1 MSRTFTSDQ
10 ELIDRLLS
18 NDTEAFEELYRRYW
32 YSLYTYSLKKLHSS
46 NDARQIVKSIFIELW
61 EKRHQWPANF
71 SVSQHL
77 YTSVRRSVVECL
89 NEKLENDDYTELVEK
104 QITEGFSAEALQ
116 DARKPVQ
123 QRQSA
128 PTASELIRQHT
139 ISREEPKN
147 HALNMAS
154 MKWLLQMVAAKLD

>member
-1 MSRTFTSDQ
+1 MSRKFISDQ

-32 YSLYTYSLKKLHSS
+32 YSLYMYSQKKLQSS
-46 NDARQIVKSIFIELW
+46 VDARQIVKSIFIELW
-61 EKRHQWPANF
+61 EKRHEWPANF

-104 QITEGFSAEALQ
+104 QITAGFSAEALQ

-123 QRQSA
+123 QKQSA

-139 ISREEPKN
+139 ISDEEPKN
-147 HALNMAS
+147 HVLNMAS
-154 MKWLLQMVAAKLD
+154 MKWFLQMVAAKLD

>member
-46 NDARQIVKSIFIELW
+46 NDARQIVKNIFIELW
-61 EKRHQWPANF
+61 EKRHEWPANF

-116 DARKPVQ
+116 NARKPVQ

-128 PTASELIRQHT
+128 PTASELTRQHT
-139 ISREEPKN
+139 ISNEGPKN

>member
-1 MSRTFTSDQ
+1 MSRKFISDQ

-32 YSLYTYSLKKLHSS
+32 YSLYMYSQKKLQSS
-46 NDARQIVKSIFIELW
+46 VDARQIVKSIFIELW
-61 EKRHQWPANF
+61 EKRHEWPANF

-89 NEKLENDDYTELVEK
+89 NEKLENDDYTEMVEK
-104 QITEGFSAEALQ
+104 QITAGFSAEALQ

-123 QRQSA
+123 QKQSA

-139 ISREEPKN
+139 ISDEEPKN
-147 HALNMAS
+147 HVLNMAS
-154 MKWLLQMVAAKLD
+154 MKWFLQMVAAKLD